1 MLSIHGLLE
10 NSLRY
15 HVCSIARR
23 CLSQSS
29 GQKVT
34 KQLMFF
40 TSGNSNENR
49 AVAERPV
56 VVVYAWLLARSKAL
70 NKVVDYYTGKGCDV
84 LTVRTSPTEFMW
96 PSRAQRIID
105 DMLHF
110 SAESQVSNR

>member
-23 CLSQSS
+23 CLSQSA